1 MKRILITAFF
11 TIISIGLFTFCATSF
26 SDGGELENIVPNAPE
41 CVSVNNSAT
50 GVSVVW
56 SGIENTAGYKIYR
69 SEGGGEFSLIADVK
83 GYALNTFT
91 DKTTV
96 SGKSYNY
103 CVSSYNAYNES
114 GKSEECEVLYL
125 KQPTLTS
132 VKNTYGGI
140 TLKWEKSPEAQGYS
154 VYKKTGS
161 VHKKIATLKGDGIC
175 TFTDKNVKDGEKY
188 TYRIFAFKDVYQS
201 SANKKTSSDFV
212 SAPKLKSVSNHNGCV
227 KISWGV
233 QLNADG
239 YLIYRKTDNSTW
251 TQIAAV
257 DKFVSYF
264 KDDNVKNAVNYTYTV
279 KAKSG
284 KAISGYDLNG
294 LKIQYLMA
302 PSLASCT
309 NSRDNI
315 VLKWSG
321 VQGARSYIVYRK
333 NQASQWENIAETTSS
348 AYTDKNTKNGISY
361 TYTVRAVN
369 AEGVKSGYNSS
380 GITCPSLKKPENFK
394 AILSAKGVQLSWK
407 KASTADSYILYRKT
421 ADATGWKKLVELG
434 KNTFSY
440 TDATV
445 KEGVTYYYTVRQVK
459 SGVKGSYDVTG
470 LKVTFVTAPKLS
482 LSHSPS
488 GVVLKWNKSPIA
500 SGYSIEQ
507 KTPGEAWKTVAKVTN
522 GSTVTYTHKL
532 PTYQKLN
539 YYRIRVIT
547 TSEISLVSSAKSIY
561 GIDPKKPMVALT
573 YDDGPYSPVTNR
585 ILDTLEKYNG
595 RATFF
600 IVGSRVSSYEECL
613 KRSVSLGCEIGNHT
627 YNHTILTS
635 VNADKI
641 KSEINATN
649 NAVKKV
655 TGISPVVVR
664 TPGGAVNLTVK
675 NTIPYPLFNW
685 SVDTLDWKY
694 RNADSVVSKIKNN
707 VKDGSIVLMHDLYGS
722 TATATEE
729 VVPWLVK
736 KGYQLVTVSELMAVK
751 GINAKSGN
759 LYTCAY

>member
-1 MKRILITAFF
+1 MKKTLITAFF
-11 TIISIGLFTFCATSF
+11 TIILIGLFTFCATSF
-26 SDGGELENIVPNAPE
+26 SDGGSLENVVPEPPAS
-41 CVSVNNSAT
+41 VSADNSAT
-50 GVSVVW
+50 GVSIVW
-56 SGIENTAGYKIYR
+56 SGVENTAGYKIYR
-69 SEGGGEFSLIADVK
+69 ATGEEDFSLIADVK

-91 DKTTV
+91 DKTAL
-96 SGKSYNY
+96 SGGAYNY
-103 CVSSYNAYNES
+103 CVSSYNAYNE
-114 GKSEECEVLYL
+114 GEKSDDCEIIYL
-125 KQPTLTS
+125 KQPTITS
-132 VKNTYGGI
+132 VSNAYNGI
-140 TLKWEKSPEAQGYS
+140 VLKWEKTPQAQGYS
-154 VYKKTGS
+154 VYKKTNSG
-161 VHKKIATLKGDGIC
+161 HKKIAALKGDSIC
-175 TFTDKNVKDGEKY
+175 SFTDKDVKDGERY
-188 TYRIFAFKDVYQS
+188 TYRVAAFSDVYQS
-201 SANKKTSSDFV
+201 SANKKTSSEYLT
-212 SAPKLKSVSNHNGCV
+212 APKLKAISNHNGCI
-227 KISWGV
+227 KISWNY

-251 TQIAAV
+251 TKIACV
-257 DKFVSYF
+257 DKTTGTFS
-264 KDDNVKNAVNYTYTV
+264 DDNVKNSVNYTYTV
-279 KAKSG
+279 RAKSG
-284 KAISGYDLNG
+284 KAVSGYNQNG

-302 PSLASCT
+302 PTLTSCA
-309 NSRDNI
+309 NSGNNV
-315 VLKWSG
+315 VLKWG
-321 VQGARSYIVYRK
+321 AVQGASSYIVYRK
-333 NQASQWENIAETTSS
+333 TGVNKWEKLGSS
-348 AYTDKNTKNGISY
+348 KGTVYADKNTKNGVKY

-369 AEGVKSGYNSS
+369 ADGIKSGYNSS
-380 GITCPSLKKPENFK
+380 GITCLTLKRPENFK
-394 AILSAKGVQLSWK
+394 AVLSAKGVQLSWK
-407 KASTADSYILYRKT
+407 KASTADSYILYRK
-421 ADATGWKKLVELG
+421 AGDAAGWKKLIELG
-434 KNTFSY
+434 KNTISY
-440 TDATV
+440 TDTAV

-459 SGVKGSYDVTG
+459 SGVKGSYDTTG
-470 LKVTFVTAPKLS
+470 LKVTFVTAPRLNA
-482 LSHSPS
+482 SHSPS

-500 SGYSIEQ
+500 SGYSVEQ
-507 KTPGEAWKTVAKVTN
+507 KTPGEAWKTVAKITN
-522 GSTVTYTHKL
+522 GSATTYIHKT

-547 TSEISLVSSAKSIY
+547 TTDISLISSAKSIY

-641 KSEINATN
+641 KSEINSTN

-664 TPGGAVNLTVK
+664 TPGGAVNSTVK
-675 NTIPYPLFNW
+675 STIPYPLFNW

-694 RNADSVVSKIKNN
+694 RNADSVASKIKNN
-707 VKDGSIVLMHDLYGS
+707 VRDGSIVLMHDLYGS

-751 GINAKSGN
+751 GIDAKAGN
-759 LYTCAY
+759 LYTCGY